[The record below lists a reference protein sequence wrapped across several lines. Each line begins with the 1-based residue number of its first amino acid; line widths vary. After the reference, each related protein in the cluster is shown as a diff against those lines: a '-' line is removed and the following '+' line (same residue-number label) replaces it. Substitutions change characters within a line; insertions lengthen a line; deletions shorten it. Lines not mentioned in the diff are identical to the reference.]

1 MSPYEPQL
9 YNVTA
14 DVPTIVSIAGMIIIL
29 TGLSLEMI
37 SNDSVV
43 IMECYETAAENVVH
57 CIKILKMPREINAP
71 VKARMAAP
79 AAEILHNK
87 QHLN

>member
-1 MSPYEPQL
+1 
-9 YNVTA
+9 
-14 DVPTIVSIAGMIIIL
+14 
-29 TGLSLEMI
+29 MI

-87 QHLN
+87 QYLN